1 MWIKKVNKMK
11 DDKKKDRETLGE
23 FPKLFWPIY
32 FF

>member
-32 FF
+32 F

>member
-11 DDKKKDRETLGE
+11 DERKKEEEKLGE
-23 FPKLFWPIY
+23 FPKLFWPI